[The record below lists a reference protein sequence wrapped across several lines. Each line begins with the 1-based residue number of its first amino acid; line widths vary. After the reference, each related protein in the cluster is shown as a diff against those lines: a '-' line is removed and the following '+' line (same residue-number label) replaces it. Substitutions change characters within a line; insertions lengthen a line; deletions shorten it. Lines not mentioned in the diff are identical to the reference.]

1 MKKLLLL
8 GLLLLFV
15 GCPST
20 AINSA
25 NIYIQRGEYQKA
37 KEQVLIGLKND
48 PNNYELYCLLAK
60 TEIGLTHWPD
70 ASKAFHD
77 AISIDSLNTLN
88 WIFKDKNNLTVYWQ
102 AFYNSAVAL
111 EIEEK
116 YGAALGNLR
125 LCELLDPDKVD
136 IYILRGGIYAAEGKI
151 DLASQAYTKALAQ
164 DPENP
169 QAYFLIGKSFFD
181 RKLYDSAIVK
191 FDHAIKHFNKQYKE
205 IAKIVF
211 QNLPEIDKLLAQK
224 IVKLWVDK
232 NNEELDQLVKVKL
245 GFDAGLTA
253 QRRNIDKF
261 YKLSQGLSRAY
272 YLGGMSY
279 YNLENN
285 ESALNYILKSLDLLP
300 EDLDALFY
308 AGELFIRAAKYEEA
322 LGYFE
327 KITELKP
334 DDLYAWFYI
343 AVIHSQLKDYRKA
356 IDLLEGE
363 VLVRNPKFIDALKNL
378 AFCYREIGNTKK
390 ALEYLQKVE
399 KLQKE
404 Q

>member
-60 TEIGLTHWPD
+60 TEIGLTHWTD

-116 YGAALGNLR
+116 YGAALSNLR
-125 LCELLDPDKVD
+125 LCELLDPNKVD
-136 IYILRGGIYAAEGKI
+136 IYILRGGIYAAEGKE
-151 DLASQAYTKALAQ
+151 DLASQAYTKALAR

-191 FDHAIKHFNKQYKE
+191 FDDAIKHFNKKYKE

-245 GFDAGLTA
+245 GFDAGLTTH
-253 QRRNIDKF
+253 RRSIDKF
-261 YKLSQGLSRAY
+261 YRLSQGLSRAY
-272 YLGGMSY
+272 YLSGMSH

-308 AGELFIRAAKYEEA
+308 AGELFIRATKYEEA

-356 IDLLEGE
+356 IDLLEGK
-363 VLVRNPKFIDALKNL
+363 VLVFNPKFIDAMKNL

-390 ALEYLQKVE
+390 ALEYLQKIE

>member
-8 GLLLLFV
+8 GLLILFI
-15 GCPST
+15 GCPT
-20 AINSA
+20 TQINSA
-25 NIYIQRGEYQKA
+25 NIYLQRGEYQRA
-37 KEQVLIGLKND
+37 KEQILIGLKND
-48 PNNYELYCLLAK
+48 PNNYELYCLLGK
-60 TEIGLTHWPD
+60 SEIGLAHWTA

-77 AISIDSLNTLN
+77 AINTDSLSTLK
-88 WIFKDKNNLTVYWQ
+88 WILKDKKNLSVYWQ

-111 EIEEK
+111 EIEQK
-116 YGAALGNLR
+116 YEAALKDLR
-125 LCELLDPDKVD
+125 FCELLNPDKVD
-136 IYILRGGIYAAEGKI
+136 IYILRGGIYAIEGKK
-151 DLASQAYTKALAQ
+151 DLAGQAYVKALAL

-181 RKLYDSAIVK
+181 RKLYDSALVK
-191 FDHAIKHFNKQYKE
+191 FDDAIKHFDKKYKGA
-205 IAKIVF
+205 AKIIF

-224 IVKLWVDK
+224 IMKLWVDK
-232 NNEELDQLVKVKL
+232 NTEELDQLIKVKL
-245 GFDAGLTA
+245 GFDAGLTT
-253 QRRNIDKF
+253 QRKNIDRF
-261 YKLSQGLSRAY
+261 YKLAQGLSRAY
-272 YLGGMSY
+272 YLAGMSH
-279 YNLENN
+279 YNLKNN
-285 ESALNYILKSLDLLP
+285 KNALNYVLKSLDLLP

-308 AGELFIRAAKYEEA
+308 AGELFIRAEKYEDA

-327 KITELKP
+327 KITELKA

-356 IDLLEGE
+356 IDLLEGK
-363 VLVRNPKFIDALKNL
+363 VLVFNPKFIDAMRNL

-390 ALEYLQKVE
+390 ALEYLQKIE

>member
-8 GLLLLFV
+8 GLLILFV

-25 NIYIQRGEYQKA
+25 NIYIQRGEYQRA
-37 KEQVLIGLKND
+37 KEQVLIGLKSD
-48 PNNYELYCLLAK
+48 PDNYELYCLLAK
-60 TEIGLTHWPD
+60 TEIGLTHWTE

-77 AISIDSLNTLN
+77 AISVDSLSTLK
-88 WIFKDKNNLTVYWQ
+88 WILKDKDNLSVYWQ
-102 AFYNSAVAL
+102 AFYNSAVAF
-111 EIEEK
+111 EIEQK
-116 YGAALGNLR
+116 YEAALKDLR
-125 LCELLDPDKVD
+125 FCEFLNPDKVD
-136 IYILRGGIYAAEGKI
+136 IYILKGGIYAQEGKE

-181 RKLYDSAIVK
+181 RKLYDSALVK
-191 FDHAIKHFNKQYKE
+191 FDDAIKYFNKKYKGT
-205 IAKIVF
+205 AKIVF

-308 AGELFIRAAKYEEA
+308 AGELFIRATKYEEA

-327 KITELKP
+327 EITELKP

-356 IDLLEGE
+356 IDLLERE
-363 VLVRNPKFIDALKNL
+363 VLVRNPKFIDAMRNL